1 MSENLPVNGR
11 MVQLGKAVAGSLS
24 TKSRQQWVTHLLEY
38 LPSNDKLLSCRPE
51 SIAAALSQGES
62 RDLTLGV
69 DYYLIPRGNSAT
81 FQLGYRG
88 ALKLATR
95 GARAV
100 GVQAQIVTQR
110 EVDGGSFCVAHHL
123 TPPFEHKQDLDREPD
138 EPIAGAYAVA
148 CVDGAWRIE
157 WMSVAQLDAHAAKYG
172 GKSGPWADS
181 LARPEMY
188 RKTVLLR
195 LCKTLPLPDDAHR
208 AFLADGEGARDIGEV
223 DARDVRQ
230 RHAAQRQVT
239 SGALAALE
247 NQQPV
252 IDVGSD
258 SREAV
263 RVPGEDDDADG
274 PGYTEDELPFR

>member
-1 MSENLPVNGR
+1 MSEHLPVNSR
-11 MVQLGKAVAGSLS
+11 MIQMGKAVAASLS

-38 LPSNDKLLSCRPE
+38 LPSNDKLMACRPE
-51 SIAAALSQGES
+51 SIAAALSQGEA

-95 GARAV
+95 GGRSV
-100 GVQAQIVTQR
+100 GVQAQIVTRR
-110 EVDGGSFCVAHHL
+110 EVESSAFRVAHHM
-123 TPPFEHKQDLDREPD
+123 TPPFEHVQDLDREPGED
-138 EPIAGAYAVA
+138 IAGAYAVA

-157 WMSVAQLDAHAAKYG
+157 WMSLAQLDAHAAKYG
-172 GKSGPWADS
+172 GKSGPWADA

-208 AFLADGEGARDIGEV
+208 AFAADGEGARDLGTV
-223 DARDVRQ
+223 DERVERERSAAR
-230 RHAAQRQVT
+230 RQVS
-239 SGALAALE
+239 SGIRAQLE
-247 NQQPV
+247 AQQDI

-263 RVPGEDDDADG
+263 SVEPDPG
-274 PGYTEDELPFR
+274 PGYTEDELPFT

>member
-38 LPSNDKLLSCRPE
+38 LPSNDKLLACRPE

-100 GVQAQIVTQR
+100 GVQAQIVTRR
-110 EVDGGSFCVAHHL
+110 EVDSGAFRVAHHL
-123 TPPFEHKQDLDREPD
+123 TPPFEHEQDLDREPD
-138 EPIAGAYAVA
+138 EEIAGAYAVA

-157 WMSVAQLDAHAAKYG
+157 WMSLAQLNAHAARYG
-172 GKSGPWADS
+172 NKSGPWADT

-208 AFLADGEGARDIGEV
+208 AFLADGEGARDLGTV
-223 DARDVRQ
+223 DERDERMRQ
-230 RHAAQRQVT
+230 QAQRQVS
-239 SGALAALE
+239 SGIRAALE
-247 NQQPV
+247 AQAQGDV
-252 IDVGSD
+252 IDVEHGSD
-258 SREAV
+258 SHAV
-263 RVPGEDDDADG
+263 PAQADPG
-274 PGYTEDELPFR
+274 PGYTEDELPFT